1 MGEIHR
7 PTRGWSYGLRHEG
20 RLLAVVAT
28 DTLIRERVA
37 GLTRHDAVE
46 LSRLCAAKPDLC
58 RVALRLWRSFA
69 FPQLLSHAAA
79 AGRSAIRM
87 PPSTAAISFGST
99 GGLHSVDRGAGPTP
113 GPDAGAEERSSGAG
127 ATIRKSG
134 GAGPS
139 VWRRR
144 RRSER
149 ADRLPSTPRMASRLF
164 PSRSAILSM

>member
-69 FPQLLSHAAA
+69 FP
-79 AGRSAIRM
+79 AI
-87 PPSTAAISFGST
+87 AVA
-99 GGLHSVDRGAGPTP
+99 RGY
-113 GPDAGAEERSSGAG
+113 R
-127 ATIRKSG
+127 
-134 GAGPS
+134 
-139 VWRRR
+139 
-144 RRSER
+144 
-149 ADRLPSTPRMASRLF
+149 
-164 PSRSAILSM
+164 